1 MERYFPESM
10 PQIYTLSLI
19 LAKLDGLTGR
29 SRQETVVSE
38 ELHSKIEAVSV
49 MIQPENFLWFHVN
62 FSSLRCSFRFL
73 SSFGMYLLLELQFQ
87 QMGQSQA
94 SCLDLSIRSQ
104 KIEPVENFAFIMM
117 AISRVL
123 KAVRREKLLFLIP
136 LLFGF
141 TPIQT
146 Y

>member
-49 MIQPENFLWFHVN
+49 MIQPENFL
-62 FSSLRCSFRFL
+62 
-73 SSFGMYLLLELQFQ
+73 
-87 QMGQSQA
+87 
-94 SCLDLSIRSQ
+94 
-104 KIEPVENFAFIMM
+104 
-117 AISRVL
+117 
-123 KAVRREKLLFLIP
+123 
-136 LLFGF
+136 
-141 TPIQT
+141 
-146 Y
+146 